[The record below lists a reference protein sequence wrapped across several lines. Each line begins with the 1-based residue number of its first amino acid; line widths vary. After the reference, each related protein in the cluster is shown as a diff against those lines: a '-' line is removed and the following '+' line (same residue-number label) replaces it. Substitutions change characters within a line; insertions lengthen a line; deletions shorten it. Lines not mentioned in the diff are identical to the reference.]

1 MANYHITL
9 ETFSANVRM
18 YEADD
23 DLVARCEET
32 DDLGEVWDEYDDE
45 MGGDYTHEFDVI
57 SPQDDGLLTVTDEEG
72 EDILS
77 TELSEVPFE
86 SSEDEGETI
95 EEGRYLV
102 KVYHQE
108 NVMLEGDMEI
118 EGDFSPEKL
127 YFSTAPALQGIDAL
141 NEGPLAD
148 PRNLMYKGQ
157 EDDCVGLDYL
167 EDEGESEEVLLLE
180 LDGDGNWTCLKSSE
194 E

>member
-23 DLVARCEET
+23 LSE
-32 DDLGEVWDEYDDE
+32 LWDEYDEE
-45 MGGDYTHEFDVI
+45 MGEDYAYEFDVV
-57 SPQDDGLLTVTDEEG
+57 SPQDEGTLTVTDEDG
-72 EDILS
+72 EEVLS

-86 SSEDEGETI
+86 SGEDEGETV

-118 EGDFSPEKL
+118 EDDFSLENL
-127 YFSTAPALQGIDAL
+127 YFATAPALQGIDAL

-148 PRNLMYKGQ
+148 PRNLMYKGL
-157 EDDCVGLDYL
+157 DDCDGLDYL

-180 LDGDGNWTCLKSSE
+180 LDGDGKWTCLKSSE

>member
-23 DLVARCEET
+23 DLVARCEEA
-32 DDLGEVWDEYDDE
+32 DDLGELWDEYDEE
-45 MGGDYTHEFDVI
+45 MGEDYAYEFDVI
-57 SPQDDGLLTVTDEEG
+57 SPQDEGTLTVTDEEG
-72 EDILS
+72 EEVLS

-86 SSEDEGETI
+86 SGEDEGETV

-118 EGDFSPEKL
+118 EDDFSLENL
-127 YFSTAPALQGIDAL
+127 YFATAPALQGIDAL

-148 PRNLMYKGQ
+148 PRNLMYKGL
-157 EDDCVGLDYL
+157 DDCDGLDYL

-180 LDGDGNWTCLKSSE
+180 LDGDGKWTCLKSSE